1 MAENSLY
8 IGRSIEWKRYAQTGK
23 GSFQDEQREGGRGCL
38 TDSPMPGRTGTF
50 SIRGQEVKIV

>member
-8 IGRSIEWKRYAQTGK
+8 VGCSIEWKRYAQTGK

-38 TDSPMPGRTGTF
+38 TDSAMPGRTGTF
-50 SIRGQEVKIV
+50 PIWSQKVKIV